1 MAMKT
6 RLVCLALLAACSP
19 AAPAH
24 PDLSRWEAR
33 AKNVTIIRDN
43 WGIPHVYGKTDAD
56 AVFGLLYAQS
66 EDDFNRVETN
76 YIVAQGRLAEVEG
89 PAALSSDL
97 RMRLFIDTVEVK
109 KEYEKSPGWL
119 KALMDAFADGINYYL
134 YTHPEVKPKL
144 LTRFEP
150 WMALTFSEGSIGGD
164 IENISLAGL
173 EAFYGGATAPTPVAA
188 VEPAHEDLEPRGS
201 NGFAIAPANSA
212 TGHALLMINPH
223 TSFYFRPEVQMVSE
237 AGLHAYG
244 AVTWGQFFIYQGF
257 NEHSGWMHTSSAAD
271 VIDEYAETVV
281 KGDGATGYRYG
292 TDVRPFTEKKIR
304 LRYRQGDSTAAR
316 EYTAYFSHHGPV
328 IREENGK
335 WITVKLMVEHEKALV
350 QSFLRTKARGYDE
363 FKTVMELKTNSSNNT
378 VFADGSGNIAYF
390 HGNFMPKRDPK
401 FNWAGVVDG
410 SDPATEWQGLHTFDE
425 MIQVRNPATGWIQNC
440 NSTPFTVS
448 GSASPRRTDFPSYM
462 APDEEN
468 ARGIHAVR
476 VLENRKGFTVESLIE
491 AAYDSYLTGFEPI
504 LPGLLKAY
512 DQLPSSS
519 PLKARLKEPVDSLR
533 RWNLRFS
540 VTSVPTTVA
549 VYWGQEMV
557 RVARAA
563 DDTEAGSVFDYIGK
577 KASPAARLEALA
589 VAVTKLETD
598 FGTWKT
604 GWGEV
609 NRFQRVSGDIVQP
622 FNDSLPSL
630 PVGFASAQWGSLA
643 SYGSRFYGTK
653 KMYGTSGNSFVAAV
667 EFGPRVRAKSVLAGG
682 VSGDPKSPHFYDQ
695 AEMYAKGQ
703 FKDVL
708 FYREDVEKHAE
719 RTYQPGPRQP

>member
-1 MAMKT
+1 MKI
-6 RLVCLALLAACSP
+6 RLLLLAAAAACTP
-19 AAPAH
+19 AAPTN
-24 PDLSRWEAR
+24 PDLARWEAH
-33 AKNVTIIRDN
+33 AKTTTIIRDN
-43 WGIPHVYGKTDAD
+43 WGVPHVYGKTDAD

-76 YIVAQGRLAEVEG
+76 YILAVGRMAEVVG
-89 PAALSSDL
+89 KSALYADL
-97 RMRLFIDTVEVK
+97 RMHLFIDTVEVK
-109 KEYEKSPGWL
+109 KEYEKSPEWL
-119 KALMDAFADGINYYL
+119 KALMNGFADGINYYL
-134 YTHPEVKPKL
+134 YSHPEVKPKL

-164 IENISLAGL
+164 IESVPLGGI
-173 EAFYGGATAPTPVAA
+173 EAFYGGPATPKPIAA
-188 VEPAHEDLEPRGS
+188 VEPVLDLEPRGS
-201 NGFAIAPANSA
+201 NGLAIAPANSA

-223 TSFYFRPEVQMVSE
+223 TSFYFRPEVQMVSDE
-237 AGLHAYG
+237 GLQAYG

-257 NEHSGWMHTSSAAD
+257 NEHAGWMHTSSAAD
-271 VIDEYAETVV
+271 VIDEYAESVV
-281 KGDGATGYRYG
+281 RTDGATGYKYG
-292 TDVRPFTEKKIR
+292 ADVRPFAEKKVR
-304 LRYRQGDSTAAR
+304 LAYRDGDSLAHR
-316 EYTAYFSHHGPV
+316 EFTTYSSHHGPV

-335 WITVKLMVEHEKALV
+335 WISVKMMVEHEKALT
-350 QSFLRTKARGYDE
+350 QSFLRTKVKGYDE
-363 FKTVMELKTNSSNNT
+363 FAKVMELKTNSSNNT
-378 VFADGSGNIAYF
+378 VFADGSGNIGYF

-410 SDPATEWQGLHTFDE
+410 SDPATEWQGLHSLDE
-425 MIQVRNPATGWIQNC
+425 MIHVHNPATGWIQNC

-448 GSASPRRTDFPSYM
+448 GSASPKRKDYPSYM

-476 VLENRKGFTVESLIE
+476 VLENRKGFTIESLIE

-512 DQLPSSS
+512 DQLAASS
-519 PLKARLKEPVDSLR
+519 PLKAQLKEPIDSLR
-533 RWNLRFS
+533 QWNLRFS

-557 RVARAA
+557 RAARAA
-563 DDTEAGSVFDYIGK
+563 EDTE
-577 KASPAARLEALA
+577 SPLKVTGAERLAALV

-643 SYGSRFYGTK
+643 SFGSRFYGTK

-667 EFGPRVRAKSVLAGG
+667 EFGPRVRAKSILAGG
-682 VSGDPKSPHFYDQ
+682 VSGDPKSRHFYDQ
-695 AEMYAKGQ
+695 AEMYTKGQ

-708 FYREDVEKHAE
+708 FYRGDVEKHAE
-719 RTYQPGPRQP
+719 RTYQPGSKAP

>member
-1 MAMKT
+1 MKI
-6 RLVCLALLAACSP
+6 RLLLLAALAACAP
-19 AAPAH
+19 AAPTN
-24 PDLSRWEAR
+24 PDLARWEAH
-33 AKNVTIIRDN
+33 AKNTTIIRDN
-43 WGIPHVYGKTDAD
+43 WGVPHVYGKTDAD

-76 YIVAQGRLAEVEG
+76 YILAAGRMAEVVG
-89 PAALSSDL
+89 PSALYADL
-97 RMRLFIDTVEVK
+97 RMHLFIDTVEVK
-109 KEYEKSPGWL
+109 KEYEKSPEWL
-119 KALMDAFADGINYYL
+119 KALMNGFADGINYYL
-134 YTHPEVKPKL
+134 HTHPKVKPKL

-164 IENISLAGL
+164 IESVPLGGI
-173 EAFYGGATAPTPVAA
+173 EAFYGGKATPKPIAA
-188 VEPAHEDLEPRGS
+188 VEPVLDLEPRGS
-201 NGFAIAPANSA
+201 NGLAIAPANSA
-212 TGHALLMINPH
+212 TGHALLLINPH
-223 TSFYFRPEVQMVSE
+223 TSFYFRPEVQMVSDE
-237 AGLHAYG
+237 GLHAYG

-257 NEHSGWMHTSSAAD
+257 NEHAGWMHTSSAAD
-271 VIDEYAETVV
+271 VIDEYAESVV
-281 KGDGATGYRYG
+281 RTDGATGYKYG
-292 TDVRPFTEKKIR
+292 NDVRPFTEKKVR
-304 LRYRQGDSTAAR
+304 LAYRDGDSLAHR
-316 EYTAYFSHHGPV
+316 EFTTYSSHHGPV

-335 WITVKLMVEHEKALV
+335 WISVKMMVEHEKALT
-350 QSFLRTKARGYDE
+350 QSFLRTKTKSYDE
-363 FKTVMELKTNSSNNT
+363 FTKVMELKTNSSNNT
-378 VFADGSGNIAYF
+378 VFADGDGNIGYF

-410 SDPATEWQGLHTFDE
+410 SDPATEWQGLHSLDE
-425 MIQVRNPATGWIQNC
+425 MIHVHNPATGWIQNC

-448 GSASPRRTDFPSYM
+448 GSASPKRKDYPSYM
-462 APDEEN
+462 APDQEN

-512 DQLPSSS
+512 DQLATSS
-519 PLKARLKEPVDSLR
+519 PLKAQLKEPIDSLR
-533 RWNLRFS
+533 KWNLRFS

-563 DDTEAGSVFDYIGK
+563 EDTE
-577 KASPAARLEALA
+577 SPLKVTGAQRLAALA

-609 NRFQRVSGDIVQP
+609 NRFQRVSGEIVQP

-643 SYGSRFYGTK
+643 SFGSRFYGTK

-719 RTYQPGPRQP
+719 RTYQPGSKAP

>member
-1 MAMKT
+1 MKI
-6 RLVCLALLAACSP
+6 RLLLLAALAACAP
-19 AAPAH
+19 AAPTN
-24 PDLSRWEAR
+24 PDLARWEAH
-33 AKNVTIIRDN
+33 AKNTTIIRDN
-43 WGIPHVYGKTDAD
+43 WGVPHVYGKTDAD

-76 YIVAQGRLAEVEG
+76 YILAAGRMAEVVG
-89 PAALSSDL
+89 PSALYADL
-97 RMRLFIDTVEVK
+97 RMHLFIDTVEVK
-109 KEYEKSPGWL
+109 KEYETSPDWL
-119 KALMDAFADGINYYL
+119 KALMNGFADGINYYL
-134 YTHPEVKPKL
+134 HTHPEVKPKL

-164 IENISLAGL
+164 IESVPLGGI
-173 EAFYGGATAPTPVAA
+173 EAFYGGSTTPKPIAA
-188 VEPAHEDLEPRGS
+188 VEPVLDLEPRGS
-201 NGFAIAPANSA
+201 NGLAIAPANSA
-212 TGHALLMINPH
+212 TGHALLLINPH
-223 TSFYFRPEVQMVSE
+223 TSFYFRPEVQMVSDE
-237 AGLHAYG
+237 GLHAYG

-257 NEHSGWMHTSSAAD
+257 NEHAGWMHTSSAAD
-271 VIDEYAETVV
+271 VIDEYAESVV
-281 KGDGATGYRYG
+281 RTDGATGYQYG
-292 TDVRPFTEKKIR
+292 NDVRPFTEKKVR
-304 LRYRQGDSTAAR
+304 LAYRDGDSLAHR
-316 EYTAYFSHHGPV
+316 EFTTYSSHHGPV

-335 WITVKLMVEHEKALV
+335 WISVKMMVEHEKALT
-350 QSFLRTKARGYDE
+350 QSFLRTKTKSYDE
-363 FKTVMELKTNSSNNT
+363 FTKVMELKTNSSNNT
-378 VFADGSGNIAYF
+378 VFADGDGNIGYF

-410 SDPATEWQGLHTFDE
+410 SDPATEWQGLHSLDE
-425 MIQVRNPATGWIQNC
+425 MIHVHNPATGWIQNC

-448 GSASPRRTDFPSYM
+448 GSASPKRKDYPSYM
-462 APDEEN
+462 APDQEN

-512 DQLPSSS
+512 DQLATSS
-519 PLKARLKEPVDSLR
+519 PLKAQLKEPIDSLR
-533 RWNLRFS
+533 KWNLRFS

-563 DDTEAGSVFDYIGK
+563 EDTE
-577 KASPAARLEALA
+577 SPLKVTGAQRLAALA

-609 NRFQRVSGDIVQP
+609 NRFQRVSGEIVQP

-643 SYGSRFYGTK
+643 SFGSRFYGTK

-682 VSGDPKSPHFYDQ
+682 VSGDPKSPHFSDQ

-719 RTYQPGPRQP
+719 RTYQPGSKAP

>member
-1 MAMKT
+1 MKI
-6 RLVCLALLAACSP
+6 RLLLLAALAACTP
-19 AAPAH
+19 AAPTN
-24 PDLSRWEAR
+24 PDLARWEAH
-33 AKNVTIIRDN
+33 AKNTTIIRDN
-43 WGIPHVYGKTDAD
+43 WGVPHVYGKTDAD

-76 YIVAQGRLAEVEG
+76 YILAVGRMAEVVG
-89 PAALSSDL
+89 PSALYADL
-97 RMRLFIDTVEVK
+97 RMHLFIDTVEVK
-109 KEYEKSPGWL
+109 KEYEKSPDWL
-119 KALMDAFADGINYYL
+119 KALMNGFADGINYYL
-134 YTHPEVKPKL
+134 HTHPKVKPKL
-144 LTRFEP
+144 LTQFEP

-164 IENISLAGL
+164 IESVPLGGI
-173 EAFYGGATAPTPVAA
+173 EAFYGGSATPKPVAA
-188 VEPAHEDLEPRGS
+188 VEPVLDLEPRGS
-201 NGFAIAPANSA
+201 NGLAIAPANSA

-223 TSFYFRPEVQMVSE
+223 TSFYFRPEVQMVSDE
-237 AGLHAYG
+237 GLHAYG

-257 NEHSGWMHTSSAAD
+257 NEHAGWMHTSSAAD
-271 VIDEYAETVV
+271 VIDEYAESVV
-281 KGDGATGYRYG
+281 RTDGATGYQYG
-292 TDVRPFTEKKIR
+292 NDVRPFTEKKVR
-304 LRYRQGDSTAAR
+304 LAYRDGDSLAHR
-316 EYTAYFSHHGPV
+316 EFTTYSSHHGPV

-335 WITVKLMVEHEKALV
+335 WISVKMMVEHEKALT
-350 QSFLRTKARGYDE
+350 QSFLRTKVKGYDE
-363 FKTVMELKTNSSNNT
+363 FTKVMELKTNSSNNT
-378 VFADGSGNIAYF
+378 VFADGSGNIGYF

-401 FNWAGVVDG
+401 FTWAGVVDG
-410 SDPATEWQGLHTFDE
+410 SDPATEWQGLHSLDE
-425 MIQVRNPATGWIQNC
+425 MIHVHNPATGWIQNC

-448 GSASPRRTDFPSYM
+448 GSASPKRKDYPSYM

-512 DQLPSSS
+512 DQLAASS
-519 PLKARLKEPVDSLR
+519 PLKAQLKEPIDSLR
-533 RWNLRFS
+533 KWNLRFS

-563 DDTEAGSVFDYIGK
+563 EDTE
-577 KASPAARLEALA
+577 SPLKVTGTQRLAALA

-609 NRFQRVSGDIVQP
+609 NRFQRVSGEIVQP

-643 SYGSRFYGTK
+643 SFGSRFYGTK

-667 EFGPRVRAKSVLAGG
+667 EFGPRVRAKSILAGG
-682 VSGDPKSPHFYDQ
+682 VSGDPKSPHFSDQ
-695 AEMYAKGQ
+695 AAMYSKGQ

-719 RTYQPGPRQP
+719 RTYQPGSMAP

>member
-1 MAMKT
+1 MTMKT
-6 RLVCLALLAACSP
+6 RLLCLTLLVACSP
-19 AAPAH
+19 AAPAN
-24 PDLSRWEAR
+24 PDLGRWEAR

-76 YIVAQGRLAEVEG
+76 YIMATGRLAEVAG
-89 PAALSSDL
+89 PSALFSDL

-134 YTHPEVKPKL
+134 YTHPAVKPKL

-150 WMALTFSEGSIGGD
+150 WMALAFSEGSIGGD
-164 IENISLAGL
+164 IESISLPGL
-173 EAFYGGATAPTPVAA
+173 EAFYGGTAPMPVAA
-188 VEPAHEDLEPRGS
+188 VEPGEDLEPRGS

-223 TSFYFRPEVQMVSE
+223 TSFYFRPEVQMVSA

-257 NEHSGWMHTSSAAD
+257 NEHTGWMHTSSAAD

-281 KGDGATGYRYG
+281 RADGATGYRYG
-292 TDVRPFTEKKIR
+292 TEVRPFTEKKIR
-304 LRYRQGDSTAAR
+304 LAYRDGDSTAVR
-316 EYTAYFSHHGPV
+316 EFTAYSSHHGPV
-328 IREENGK
+328 IRAENGK
-335 WITVKLMVEHEKALV
+335 WISVKLMVEHEKALV

-378 VFADGSGNIAYF
+378 VFADGSGTIAYF
-390 HGNFMPKRDPK
+390 HGNFMPKRDAQ

-448 GSASPRRTDFPSYM
+448 GSASPKRKDYPSYM

-468 ARGIHAVR
+468 ARGVHAVR

-504 LPGLLKAY
+504 LPGLFKAY
-512 DQLPSSS
+512 DQLASSS
-519 PLKARLKEPVDSLR
+519 PLKAQLKEPIDSLR
-533 RWNLRFS
+533 SWNLRFS
-540 VTSVPTTVA
+540 VASVPTTVA

-557 RVARAA
+557 RLARAA
-563 DDTEAGSVFDYIGK
+563 DDTEAGSVFDYIAK
-577 KASPAARLEALA
+577 KASAAARLDALVA
-589 VAVTKLETD
+589 AVTKLETD

-643 SYGSRFYGTK
+643 SFGSRFYGTK

-695 AEMYAKGQ
+695 AEMYSKGQ

-719 RTYQPGPRQP
+719 RTYQPGSKTR